1 MVGMEWRVRG
11 LRDRLAGRA
20 PAPEAI
26 VPAYR
31 PGPPP
36 AQDPSDLDAGSGS
49 RAELEYALFEAERL
63 LGMAR
68 EACRA
73 MEADLAA
80 SAAWARF
87 ESGHETRDVLQ
98 NGERRA
104 HMEARYGR
112 KVELADVEYEAGL
125 ACDQR
130 RRRALEGIA
139 KGGGPLPADAGGGGG
154 RGRGAA
160 PGGGGAVTRNENAVV
175 FHRSEL
181 MKRTVIAP
189 TAMNTG
195 MAEIRYRTL

>member
-1 MVGMEWRVRG
+1 MDALARRREAARLAGRVRG

-68 EACRA
+68 EACQA

-80 SAAWARF
+80 STAWARF

-125 ACDQR
+125 AWDQR

-139 KGGGPLPADAGGGGG
+139 KGGGPLPAEPAAAGAGDAA
-154 RGRGAA
+154 RLL
-160 PGGGGAVTRNENAVV
+160 E
-175 FHRSEL
+175 
-181 MKRTVIAP
+181 
-189 TAMNTG
+189 G
-195 MAEIRYRTL
+195 MAP